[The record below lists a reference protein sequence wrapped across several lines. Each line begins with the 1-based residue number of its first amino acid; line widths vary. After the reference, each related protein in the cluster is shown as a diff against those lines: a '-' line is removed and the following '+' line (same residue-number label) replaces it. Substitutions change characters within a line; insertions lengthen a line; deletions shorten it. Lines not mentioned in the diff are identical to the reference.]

1 MKDKR
6 GADRVIQVRDISIG
20 ANIREYRLKAGY
32 RQTELVRKLQIAGID
47 ISIFSYNR
55 IERGTQNPTVSFLFA
70 LCTLLHC
77 DMNDLFGLEK

>member
-6 GADRVIQVRDISIG
+6 GADRVIQVRDTSIG
-20 ANIREYRLKAGY
+20 ANIRRYRLKAGY

-55 IERGTQNPTVSFLFA
+55 IEHGTQNPTVSFLFA

-77 DMNDLFGLEK
+77 DMNDLFGVEK